1 MQYIRESTK
10 YFIYV
15 YNNLAQNNSQDSR
28 ASMSMHFKNTL
39 GIFGSSSPNL
49 NMLTRHPT
57 TQSGCDKLVGDTEL
71 NVPHRILMS
80 Y

>member
-1 MQYIRESTK
+1 
-10 YFIYV
+10 
-15 YNNLAQNNSQDSR
+15 
-28 ASMSMHFKNTL
+28 MSMHFKNTL

-71 NVPHRILMS
+71 NVPHRILNELLTIAS
-80 Y
+80 KITEQSQKAPAILAYAIQHCIFS